1 MAMSQTMNGTPEQPE
16 HLVEAK
22 NYLKELNEALGVCKK
37 VQDQLAWACDFANFP
52 TINNALEPVLESV
65 DEAWHQ
71 MEHEIDR
78 IDDQIEDY
86 YLKLYQFDQE
96 NAIEF

>member
-1 MAMSQTMNGTPEQPE
+1 MSQTMNGILEEPE

-37 VQDQLAWACDFANFP
+37 VQDQLAWACDFASFP
-52 TINNALEPVLESV
+52 FINNALEPVLESV